1 MHPETQLAP
10 DTQNDKDIGEIE
22 TLPELDDYS
31 LVNLT
36 KLSWSQPLVASVRL
50 YIANGGIP
58 IALPRHTGDGVVTD
72 ALYTDDQLKALI
84 DITTLGDSDSEES
97 LLLRLDWRDQ
107 EFTVESVELLEMQ
120 QTLALALEDELGHR
134 SRAGAIL
141 AVLLTELGWPVK
153 KISKVLSVSRP
164 TLNKWVMIHANAP
177 LNQSEYD
184 ALIGQIHVPYSGVGV
199 PASSNTGQDV
209 TMVGLALVD
218 VRTEALRTK
227 RSGLTWQKATFL
239 PSAEIADIVRS
250 LWSVSVRV
258 RGDKSSVDDR
268 MCSYALDMFID
279 ILLRRGV
286 TAQNLGR
293 IVGVTHA
300 AVLHRWTR
308 SRLWEDIEAAKTPW
322 WVSPT
327 RIGDAKEGYI
337 PFDRTNAID
346 PELIALQGNTS
357 SNVRTPKDFT
367 KDFLLSVNTHEA
379 SAINENPLPNVYVLC
394 GTSQTNDLAR
404 NVLSAEIS
412 YDYVKD
418 LYRLDDC
425 PTGDA
430 VKAVRSIVAKYDD
443 RIRFEPILVSGN
455 DSARLFSISDLLDRL
470 DNGETQIHEVAM
482 SPLVDPVVIPALFDV
497 DRYSFPGITD
507 RRRWTNGVVLTETL
521 LVQAVGQYNRD
532 DKVEGVE
539 RPGFGG
545 TSHHWVPG
553 EALGAMIDLYTHE
566 QARDRVEEL
575 KRTDREFETEHLW
588 ETITRFLPTNALEV
602 LERWIGE
609 TDIAETVPPTP
620 TLLWKCL
627 HTPREIA
634 ASYERPKRRP
644 A

>member
-1 MHPETQLAP
+1 MHPEIELTHDSQRDRGL
-10 DTQNDKDIGEIE
+10 GEVE

-36 KLSWSQPLVASVRL
+36 KLSWSQPLVASLRL

-58 IALPRHTGDGVVTD
+58 TALPRDNGEETITD

-84 DITTLGDSDSEES
+84 DITVLPQTASAES
-97 LLLRLDWRDQ
+97 KTIRLDWRG
-107 EFTVESVELLEMQ
+107 ESFLVESASILAMQ
-120 QTLALALEDELGHR
+120 QFLALDLEINLGNR
-134 SRAGAIL
+134 SRSGAIL

-153 KISKVLSVSRP
+153 KISKVLAVSRP
-164 TLNKWVMIHANAP
+164 TLNKWVMIHANEP
-177 LNQSEYD
+177 LSQDEYD
-184 ALIGQIHVPYSGVGV
+184 ILIERIHLDYVPH
-199 PASSNTGQDV
+199 QDAAA
-209 TMVGLALVD
+209 TPQVGLALVD

-308 SRLWEDIEAAKTPW
+308 ARFSEDLEFTTTPW
-322 WVSPT
+322 WISPT
-327 RIGDAKEGYI
+327 EIGDAKEGYI
-337 PFDRTNAID
+337 GFDRVSALG
-346 PELIALQGNTS
+346 PELHRLQLSTS
-357 SNVRTPKDFT
+357 SNIRYPKDFT
-367 KDFLLSVNTHEA
+367 KDFLLSVHTHKA
-379 SAINENPLPNVYVLC
+379 SAINQNPLPNVYVLC
-394 GTSQTNDLAR
+394 GTSQTTELSRSVLDAEVSKDYINDL
-404 NVLSAEIS
+404 
-412 YDYVKD
+412 YK
-418 LYRLDDC
+418 LDEC

-430 VKAVRSIVAKYDD
+430 VKAMRSLVSKHEDSL
-443 RIRFEPILVSGN
+443 RFEPILVSGN
-455 DSARLFSISDLLDRL
+455 DTGRLFSISDLLLRL
-470 DNGETQIHEVAM
+470 EGGETRIDQVQM
-482 SPLVDPVVIPALFDV
+482 SPLVDPVVMPALFDV
-497 DRYSFPGITD
+497 DRYSFPGIVD
-507 RRRWTNGVVLTETL
+507 RRRWTNGTVLTEVL

-532 DKVEGVE
+532 DKVEGVI

-545 TSHHWVPG
+545 ISHHWVPA

-575 KRTDREFETEHLW
+575 KKTDRTFDEHHLW
-588 ETITRFLPTNALEV
+588 ETVTRFLPKQALGV
-602 LERWIGE
+602 IERWVQE
-609 TDIAETVPPTP
+609 TDLMETVPPTP

-627 HTPREIA
+627 HTPRDIV
-634 ASYERPKRRP
+634 ASYERPKRRL
-644 A
+644 AS